1 MSHYLAEGLLGDFI
15 IQLSVVCEKF
25 HKTGKKGIVHMVG
38 TNFRNGIQETYDD
51 IVSIVKSQ
59 YYIEDL
65 RTDLP
70 ENFDN
75 IIHLSSWRNNDQLFK
90 INMYDLFLR
99 EYEIELGKHAWIT
112 TNVDA
117 QWSSKILVHITQYR
131 FPNNI
136 DFACIVREHGID
148 NFVFLN
154 MDNGDFDFFVSR
166 TGVTIPNVYKPTS
179 FVELCT
185 MINSCTM
192 FIGSPS
198 MPLCIAN
205 ASHAKRIVG
214 LPANTNDIKMIQG
227 LINHIPNIVAEI

>member
-1 MSHYLAEGLLGDFI
+1 MYEPIHYLAEGLLGDFI
-15 IQLSVVCEKF
+15 IQLSVVCENF

-38 TNFRNGIQETYDD
+38 TNFRKGVQETYDD

-65 RTDLP
+65 CIDLP

-90 INMYDLFLR
+90 INMYDLFLQ
-99 EYEIELGKHAWIT
+99 EYQIELGKHAWIT

-136 DFACIVREHGID
+136 DFAGIVRDYGID

-154 MDNGDFDFFVSR
+154 MDNGDFDYFVTR
-166 TGVTIPNVYKPTS
+166 TGVSIPNIYKPAS

-185 MINSCTM
+185 TNCSCLHHQRQYRKQQHHRCKGY
-192 FIGSPS
+192 IGKSTF
-198 MPLCIAN
+198 L
-205 ASHAKRIVG
+205 R
-214 LPANTNDIKMIQG
+214 
-227 LINHIPNIVAEI
+227 